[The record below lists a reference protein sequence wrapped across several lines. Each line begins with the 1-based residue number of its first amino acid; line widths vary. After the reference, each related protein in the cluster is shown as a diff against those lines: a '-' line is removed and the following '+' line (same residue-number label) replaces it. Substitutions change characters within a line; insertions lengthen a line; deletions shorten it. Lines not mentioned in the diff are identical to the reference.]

1 MTTAETYS
9 DFSPILQRAMTLE
22 DLESVFA
29 IECLAHSHPWS
40 ISNIRDCI
48 TSGYHCQV
56 LEQDGDIVAF
66 GIISTAI
73 GESHLLNLVVSPNR
87 QRQGLGQRLL
97 NQLLKAAV
105 TLGAEVMFLEV
116 RVSNQGAIALYL
128 ENGFSEIGRRK
139 DYYPARQGRE
149 EAIVMIMDLV
159 FLDE

>member
-1 MTTAETYS
+1 MITSETFS
-9 DFSPILQRAMTLE
+9 ELSPIVQRAMTLE

-40 ISNIRDCI
+40 IGNLRDCI

-66 GIISTAI
+66 GVISAAI
-73 GESHLLNLVVSPNR
+73 GESHLLNLVVSPNH

-105 TLGAEVMFLEV
+105 TLDAEVMFLEV
-116 RVSNQGAIALYL
+116 RASNQGAITLYL

-139 DYYPARQGRE
+139 DYYPAKQGRE
-149 EAIVMIMDLV
+149 EAIVMVMDLT
-159 FLDE
+159 FLDD